1 MSEQLKLKIEAKK
14 SILDGLVCYDVF
26 NTEILD
32 KIINS
37 TLKEDTEEWNE
48 SNQLDKIRNRLRK
61 DMLKVIY
68 KRSKSMSYGRVNPE
82 GNLSLS
88 MLRRQLRHSVC
99 KWKVKEVYE
108 EYYYDID
115 IENCHYVII
124 QQLCKANNQKCDKIT
139 KYVNNRDEILK
150 MIMEEWKIERA
161 QAKQLFILI
170 IYGGSIDKFV
180 NKLELE
186 MTMSVKEIYEISR
199 IGKSYKFLSKLKLE
213 LDAIQKIVIDMNPDI
228 KYEVERNK
236 ILKEQTNYNAD
247 SSTFSY
253 FVQEY
258 ECRILE
264 CMYLYC
270 KANKYILNNIVS
282 LCSDGFALPRAN
294 VKDLDNLIK
303 ELERV
308 VKEVTGFKIK
318 LVNKPMDEDLLKE
331 LDDAQLNQEEHPNSY
346 NNIKEE
352 FEKTHFKLLNPILYV
367 TEYEDDLIRKTKT
380 EFLQTYENK
389 YYITTEKTEKGNT
402 EKKKKFVND
411 WISDEKIRTY
421 EKVDF
426 LPKIDVSDNVY
437 NTFRGFQVDKL
448 ESNNELD
455 VKESL
460 IYKHLLN
467 LCGCDEKVF
476 EYVLMMLSKKVKK
489 PSEVT
494 GTSLI
499 IKSIPG
505 CGKDTF
511 FDWFGNNILGNK
523 YYFNN
528 VNPDLLFGH
537 FNAQLANKFLC
548 VLNET
553 SHNGTKDIIEQLKGN
568 ITASEITI
576 NEKGVKPYKI
586 KNFATFILLTNNDNP
601 IKIDPADRRYLAFEC
616 NNDIANDEDYFRNL
630 RKEIESKKYD
640 KVFYDYLLT
649 LDSENYNFVKNRP
662 ETQFNKDLKEI
673 SVPLH
678 GKFLEDLLFK
688 KIDTRAEH
696 KRYILN
702 VEQIS
707 ASKMYQYYS
716 DYIIENNIKLE
727 FSKTLFGLQLRS
739 YKTIIKKRTS
749 KGNSY
754 EINYKKLE
762 DELVKMKYIEPIP
775 DNNE

>member
-1 MSEQLKLKIEAKK
+1 MSDQLKLKIEAKK
-14 SILDGLVCYDVF
+14 SILDGLVCYDVI

-37 TLKEDTEEWNE
+37 TLKEDSEEWNE

-68 KRSKSMSYGRVNPE
+68 KKSKKMTYGRVIPE
-82 GNLSLS
+82 ANISLS
-88 MLRRQLRHSVC
+88 MMRRQLRHSVC

-124 QQLCKANNQKCDKIT
+124 QQLCNHNNLKCDNIT
-139 KYVNNRDEILK
+139 KYITNRDETLK
-150 MIMEEWKIERA
+150 MMMDEWKIERA
-161 QAKQLFILI
+161 DAKCFFILI
-170 IYGGSIDKFV
+170 IYGGSIEKQMQILAKKYKSDK
-180 NKLELE
+180 
-186 MTMSVKEIYEISR
+186 ISSKS
-199 IGKSYKFLSKLKLE
+199 KSYKFLDKLKSE
-213 LDAIQKIVIDMNPDI
+213 LVAIQNIIVDMNPEI

-236 ILKEQTNYNAD
+236 ILKDQHDYNPD

-270 KANKYILNNIVS
+270 KANKYIQNNIVS
-282 LCSDGFALPRAN
+282 LCSDGFALPRKN
-294 VKDLDNLIK
+294 VKDLDELIK

-318 LVNKPMDEDLLKE
+318 LVNKPMDEDLLNE
-331 LDDAQLNQEEHPNSY
+331 LDDAQLNEEENPNSY

-352 FEKTHFKLLNPILYV
+352 FEKTHFKLLNPISYI
-367 TEYEDDLIRKTKT
+367 TEDEDDLIRKTKT

-389 YYITTEKTEKGNT
+389 YYIATEKTEKGNI
-402 EKKKKFVND
+402 EKKRMFVND
-411 WISDEKIRTY
+411 WIRDEKIRTY
-421 EKVDF
+421 ERVDF
-426 LPKIDVSDNVY
+426 MPKLDVSDNVY
-437 NTFRGFQVDKL
+437 NTFRGFKVEKL
-448 ESNNELD
+448 ESDDNKN
-455 VKESL
+455 VKDSL
-460 IYKHLLN
+460 IYKHLFN
-467 LCGCDEKVF
+467 LCGCDDKVF

-499 IKSIPG
+499 IKSVQG

-511 FDWFGNNILGNK
+511 FDWFGNDIIGNK

-528 VNPDLLFGH
+528 VNHELLFGH

-553 SHNGTKDIIEQLKGN
+553 SQKDTKDIIEQLKGT
-568 ITASEITI
+568 ITATEITI
-576 NEKGVKPYKI
+576 NEKGVKPYKM
-586 KNFATFILLTNNDNP
+586 KNYATFILLTNNDNP
-601 IKIDPADRRYLAFEC
+601 IKIDPQDRRYLAFEC
-616 NNDIANDEDYFRNL
+616 NNEIANDEEYFRNL
-630 RKEIESKKYD
+630 RKEIESKKYNRA
-640 KVFYDYLLT
+640 FYDYLLT

-673 SVPLH
+673 SIPLH
-678 GKFLEDLLFK
+678 ANFLEDLLFK
-688 KIDTRAEH
+688 KIDTKADQ

-702 VEQIS
+702 AETYT
-707 ASKMYQYYS
+707 SKKLYDSYNE
-716 DYIIENNIKLE
+716 YIIENNIKIEL
-727 FSKTLFGLQLRS
+727 SKTLFGLQIKN
-739 YKTIIKKRTS
+739 YKAIEKKRTN
-749 KGNSY
+749 KGITY
-754 EINYKKLE
+754 VINYKKLE
-762 DELVKMKYIEPIP
+762 DEMIKKKYMEPIP
-775 DNNE
+775 DE

>member
-1 MSEQLKLKIEAKK
+1 MSDQLKLKIEAKK
-14 SILDGLVCYDVF
+14 SILDGLVCYDVI

-37 TLKEDTEEWNE
+37 TLKEDSEEWNE

-68 KRSKSMSYGRVNPE
+68 KKSKKMTYGRVIPE
-82 GNLSLS
+82 ANLSLS
-88 MLRRQLRHSVC
+88 MMRRQLRHSVC

-124 QQLCKANNQKCDKIT
+124 QQLCNHNNLKCDNIT
-139 KYVNNRDEILK
+139 KYVNNRDETLK
-150 MIMEEWKIERA
+150 MMIDEWKIERA
-161 QAKQLFILI
+161 DAKCFFILI
-170 IYGGSIDKFV
+170 IYGGSIEKQMQILAKKYKSDK
-180 NKLELE
+180 
-186 MTMSVKEIYEISR
+186 ISSKS
-199 IGKSYKFLSKLKLE
+199 KSYKFLSKLDFE
-213 LDAIQKIVIDMNPDI
+213 LQQIRKIIIDMNPDI

-236 ILKEQTNYNAD
+236 ILKEQEDYNPD

-253 FVQEY
+253 FIQEY

-270 KANKYILNNIVS
+270 KSNKYIQNNIVS
-282 LCSDGFALPRAN
+282 LCSDGFALPRKN
-294 VKDLDNLIK
+294 VKDLDELIK

-318 LVNKPMDEDLLKE
+318 LVNKPMDEDLLNE
-331 LDDAQLNQEEHPNSY
+331 LDDAQLNEEENPNSY

-352 FEKTHFKLLNPILYV
+352 FEKTHFKLLTPISYI
-367 TEYEDDLIRKTKT
+367 TEDEDDLIRKTKT

-389 YYITTEKTEKGNT
+389 YYIATEKTDKGNV
-402 EKKKKFVND
+402 EKKRMFVND
-411 WISDEKIRTY
+411 WIRDEKIRTY
-421 EKVDF
+421 ERVDF
-426 LPKIDVSDNVY
+426 MPKLDVSDNVY
-437 NTFRGFQVDKL
+437 NTFRGFKVEKL
-448 ESNNELD
+448 ESDDNTN
-455 VKESL
+455 VKDSL
-460 IYKHLLN
+460 IYKHLFN
-467 LCGCDEKVF
+467 LCGCDDKVF

-499 IKSIPG
+499 IKSVQG

-511 FDWFGNNILGNK
+511 FDWFGNDIIGNK

-528 VNPDLLFGH
+528 VNHELLFGH

-553 SHNGTKDIIEQLKGN
+553 SQKDTKDIIEQLKGT
-568 ITASEITI
+568 ITATEITI
-576 NEKGVKPYKI
+576 NEKGVKPYKM
-586 KNFATFILLTNNDNP
+586 KNYATFILLTNNDNP
-601 IKIDPADRRYLAFEC
+601 IKIDPQDRRYLAFEC
-616 NNDIANDEDYFRNL
+616 NNEIANDEEYFRNL
-630 RKEIESKKYD
+630 RKEIESKKYNRA
-640 KVFYDYLLT
+640 FYDYLLT

-673 SVPLH
+673 SIPLH
-678 GKFLEDLLFK
+678 ANFLEDLLFK
-688 KIDTRAEH
+688 KIDTKADQ

-702 VEQIS
+702 AETYT
-707 ASKMYQYYS
+707 SKKLYDSYNE
-716 DYIIENNIKLE
+716 YIIENNIKIEL
-727 FSKTLFGLQLRS
+727 SKTLFGLQIKN
-739 YKTIIKKRTS
+739 YKAIEKKRTN
-749 KGNSY
+749 KGITY
-754 EINYKKLE
+754 IINYKKLE
-762 DELVKMKYIEPIP
+762 NEMIKKKYMEPIP
-775 DNNE
+775 EN

>member
-1 MSEQLKLKIEAKK
+1 MSELLKLKIEAKK
-14 SILDGLVCYDVF
+14 SILDGLVCYDVI

-37 TLKEDTEEWNE
+37 TLKEDSEEWNE

-68 KRSKSMSYGRVNPE
+68 KKSKKMTYGRVIPE

-88 MLRRQLRHSVC
+88 MMRRQLRHSVC

-124 QQLCKANNQKCDKIT
+124 QQLCKANNLKCDNIT
-139 KYVNNRDEILK
+139 KYVNNRDETLK
-150 MIMEEWKIERA
+150 MMIDEWNIERA
-161 QAKQLFILI
+161 DAKRFFLQI
-170 IYGGSIDKFV
+170 IYGGSIQKQMQIVAKKYKSDKLSS
-180 NKLELE
+180 N
-186 MTMSVKEIYEISR
+186 S
-199 IGKSYKFLSKLKLE
+199 KSYKFLSKLEFE
-213 LDAIQKIVIDMNPDI
+213 LQQIRDIIINMNPNI

-236 ILKEQTNYNAD
+236 ILKEQDDYNPD

-270 KANKYILNNIVS
+270 KANKYIQNNIVS
-282 LCSDGFALPRAN
+282 LCSDGFCIPRKN
-294 VKDLDNLIK
+294 VKDLDELIK

-318 LVNKPMDEDLLKE
+318 LVNKPMDEDLLNE
-331 LDDAQLNQEEHPNSY
+331 LDDAQLHEEENPNSY

-352 FEKTHFKLLNPILYV
+352 FENKHFKLLNPISYI
-367 TEYEDDLIRKTKT
+367 TEDEDDLIRRTKT

-389 YYITTEKTEKGNT
+389 YYIATEKTEKGNI
-402 EKKKKFVND
+402 EKKRNFVYD
-411 WISDEKIRTY
+411 WIKDEKIRTY
-421 EKVDF
+421 DKVEF
-426 LPKIDVSDNVY
+426 MPKLDVSDNIY
-437 NTFRGFQVDKL
+437 NTFKGFKVEKL
-448 ESNNELD
+448 ESDESLN
-455 VKESL
+455 VKDSL
-460 IYKHLLN
+460 IYKHLFN
-467 LCGCDEKVF
+467 LCGCDDKIF

-499 IKSIPG
+499 IKSIQG

-511 FDWFGNNILGNK
+511 FDWFGNDILGNK

-528 VNPDLLFGH
+528 VNTDLLFGH
-537 FNAQLANKFLC
+537 FNSQLANKFLC

-553 SHNGTKDIIEQLKGN
+553 SQKETKDIIEQLKGS
-568 ITASEITI
+568 ITATEITI
-576 NEKGVKPYKI
+576 NEKGVKSYKM
-586 KNFATFILLTNNDNP
+586 KNYATFILLTNNDNP
-601 IKIDPADRRYLAFEC
+601 IKIDPQDRRYLAFEC
-616 NNDIANDEDYFRNL
+616 NNEIANNEEYFRNL
-630 RKEIESKKYD
+630 RKEIESKKYN

-649 LDSENYNFVKNRP
+649 LDSINYNFVKNRP

-673 SVPLH
+673 STPIH
-678 GKFLEDLLFK
+678 ANFIEDLLFK
-688 KIDTRAEH
+688 KIDRNVEK
-696 KRYILN
+696 KRYVLN
-702 VEQIS
+702 VENYT
-707 ASKMYQYYS
+707 SKKLYDLYNE
-716 DYIIENNIKLE
+716 YIIENNIKIEL
-727 FSKTLFGLQLRS
+727 SRKLFGLQIKN
-739 YKTIIKKRTS
+739 YKTIEKKRTN
-749 KGNSY
+749 KGILY

-762 DELVKMKYIEPIP
+762 DEMIKKKYMEPIP
-775 DNNE
+775 DE